1 MCRGDLLKVED
12 ETVDDAEDEA
22 GPGAYDGEGGKI
34 SVLDVE
40 HYILVT
46 IIVITPVTGGGT
58 VV

>member
-1 MCRGDLLKVED
+1 MED

-46 IIVITPVTGGGT
+46 IIVITPAAGGGT